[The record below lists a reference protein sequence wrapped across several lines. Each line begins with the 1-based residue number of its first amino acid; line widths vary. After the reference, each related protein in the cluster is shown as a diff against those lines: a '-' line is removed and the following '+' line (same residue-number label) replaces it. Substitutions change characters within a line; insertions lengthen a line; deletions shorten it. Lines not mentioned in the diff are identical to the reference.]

1 MRAWALKDVVRF
13 YGFPDEAVAYY
24 QNAEFVQV
32 LNFEQEQ
39 LFKSISYLGTL
50 RLKADR
56 VYTWSGNSPESVGSS
71 GENTIAAILS
81 ARSRKISLG
90 YKS

>member
-1 MRAWALKDVVRF
+1 
-13 YGFPDEAVAYY
+13 
-24 QNAEFVQV
+24 
-32 LNFEQEQ
+32 
-39 LFKSISYLGTL
+39 
-50 RLKADR
+50 